1 MSEIGSILAYLT
13 YWLRAK
19 TKHGVHSPFVFN
31 LLTSV
36 IKINKTYYAYESIE
50 RIRAEMLHNKNFVE
64 VVDLGA
70 GSTHLTSNKRKIAAI
85 AKHSLKSP
93 KYGQLLFRLVDHFQ
107 PRVSLELGTS
117 LGITTLYIAAANKK
131 ARVISIEGSQAI
143 ANVAIQNF
151 KKMDAT
157 NIKLVVGNFDDT
169 LTNELK
175 NIKQLDLVFFDGN
188 HRKEPTL
195 RYFEQCLQL
204 AHNDSVFIFDDIH
217 WSDEMEEAWKI
228 IKQHKQITLTIDLFF
243 LGLVFFRKEQVKEHF
258 VLKF

>member
-1 MSEIGSILAYLT
+1 MSKIGSILAYLT
-13 YWLRAK
+13 YWLHAK

-36 IKINKTYYAYESIE
+36 IKSNKTYYAYENIE
-50 RIRAEMLHNKNFVE
+50 RIRAEMLRDKNFLE
-64 VVDLGA
+64 VVELGA
-70 GSTHLTSNKRKIAAI
+70 GSTHLTSNNRKIAAI

-117 LGITTLYIAAANKK
+117 LGITTLYMAAANKK
-131 ARVISIEGSQAI
+131 ASIISMEGSQAI
-143 ANVAIQNF
+143 ADVAIQNF
-151 KKMDAT
+151 KKMNAK
-157 NIKLVVGNFDDT
+157 NIKPVVGNFDDT
-169 LTNELK
+169 LTTELAK
-175 NIKQLDLVFFDGN
+175 INQLDFVFFDGN

-204 AHNDSVFIFDDIH
+204 AHNDSVFVFDDIH
-217 WSDEMEEAWKI
+217 WSDEMEEAWEI
-228 IKQHKQITLTIDLFF
+228 IKQHKRVTLTIDLFF

-258 VLKF
+258 ILKF